1 MTVNAV
7 APGIVDTAFKWELD
21 EQIGV
26 GEMGLKPSEFLQ
38 NRSDGIP
45 LGRISVS
52 KDVSNVVAFLSGPD
66 ASYITGETLVVS
78 GGMLMR

>member
-7 APGIVDTAFKWELD
+7 APGIVDTAFNWELD

-26 GEMGLKPSEFLQ
+26 GEMGLEPGEFLQ
-38 NRSDGIP
+38 DRSAGIP
-45 LGRISVS
+45 LGRISVPE
-52 KDVSNVVAFLSGPD
+52 DVSNVVAFLSGPD